1 MFKKYSSHYISASI
15 SSLPECKCLTSK
27 EDLYVY
33 ATETCVGLSKP
44 IKGLATVNSI
54 ARDLILGPPNLS
66 GVTYN

>member
-1 MFKKYSSHYISASI
+1 MFKKYSFILISASY

-27 EDLYVY
+27 EHLYVY
-33 ATETCVGLSKP
+33 AKKTCVGLSIP